1 MENSNVAMFNDKGQ
15 VETLT
20 QSQYNYDQRI
30 AVMSADEKAKYLQ
43 KTEKL
48 VRHDNESDRNRS
60 QSLFLHPN
68 HNRNN
73 QANKIDCC
81 SCQSKDS
88 RIGLRLRFLRYR
100 FDSL

>member
-1 MENSNVAMFNDKGQ
+1 MENTNVAMFNDKGQ

-48 VRHDNESDRNRS
+48 DRHDMTTVTSYG
-60 QSLFLHPN
+60 
-68 HNRNN
+68 
-73 QANKIDCC
+73 K
-81 SCQSKDS
+81 
-88 RIGLRLRFLRYR
+88 
-100 FDSL
+100 